1 MSGHYDKGA
10 GTVSFECEDL
20 EQDGLKRMIRW
31 LEQVHTAMRE
41 TQTWND
47 GGIRWEFQRGHAD
60 APVARRMHGKTQMAD
75 LGLVTIRPRKA
86 CSCGACGQE
95 IDAGAMC
102 WKQKPGQYSGHSRDR
117 FCVRCVQ
124 AGGAPK
130 APKLQLIAGGLA

>member
-1 MSGHYDKGA
+1 MSDYDREA
-10 GTVSFECEDL
+10 GTVSFECENL
-20 EQDGLKRMIRW
+20 EQADLKKVIDW
-31 LEQVHTAMRE
+31 LTQVHADMRRVK
-41 TQTWND
+41 TKAD

-60 APVARRMHGKTQMAD
+60 APVARRMHGKTQMTD
-75 LGLVTIRPRKA
+75 LDLVTIRPRKV

-130 APKLQLIAGGLA
+130 PPRLQLIVGGMG